1 MSYIPKSC
9 NGISGMTDEQIRLFY
24 SLSQSTEHE
33 GVKEYKTRIGNRIE
47 DYFNTTGMSFSKA
60 KNPKNARATKKKEI
74 MKIVL
79 ESRSV
84 DKDGYVPRAP
94 TFEVFAMWC
103 QMSIYKN
110 ISIQE
115 RKSNEYLKKGE
126 NLVTHVKTI
135 TVENHIDYKERYN
148 DCKNELLKMTK
159 KYDSEKSK
167 NKKKRAETPERPKTP
182 PVEKPP
188 PKVKEVV
195 KEVVKEEDPIFNE
208 SHSALITRMN
218 NAKRLLLKKEFEDRH
233 MNMFIHG
240 VSNYYLENKC
250 GDEVI
255 KYVDS
260 YFIELLEHSP
270 SQEITDD
277 FMVRYKKRL
286 TTFQ

>member
-24 SLSQSTEHE
+24 SLSQSTEYE
-33 GVKEYKTRIGNRIE
+33 GMKEYKTRIGNRIE

-110 ISIQE
+110 INIQNL
-115 RKSNEYLKKGE
+115 KTIEYLKKGE
-126 NLVTHVKTI
+126 NLETHVKTI
-135 TVENHIDYKERYN
+135 TVENHIDYKEQCNEY
-148 DCKNELLKMTK
+148 KNELLKMTK
-159 KYDSEKSK
+159 KYDNEKSK

-233 MNMFIHG
+233 MNMFING
-240 VSNYYLENKC
+240 VSNYYLENEC

-260 YFIELLEHSP
+260 YFIQLLEHSP
-270 SQEITDD
+270 SQEITDY